1 MKIIESYEMLLSG
14 LITKEE
20 LDSIHWSSDFNNITM
35 IDYLEFIAVMYT
47 LNKRMGKKNER
58 TYKI

>member
-20 LDSIHWSSDFNNITM
+20 LDSIHCSSDFNNITM

-47 LNKRMGKKNER
+47 LNKRMGKK
-58 TYKI
+58 K